1 MSAGVWIGIGLVGG
15 LGAIARFLLDG
26 AIGSMS
32 GSSFPFGTLAVNLTG
47 SLALG
52 VFVGSVL
59 DADATSLVAIGA
71 LGSFTT
77 FSTWM
82 FEAQR
87 LAEDG
92 ELRLAAINVV
102 ASLALGVALA
112 WLGLRIGG
120 GL

>member
-1 MSAGVWIGIGLVGG
+1 MSAGVWVGIGLLGGVG
-15 LGAIARFLLDG
+15 AVARFLLDG
-26 AIGSMS
+26 AVGSLS
-32 GSSFPFGTLAVNLTG
+32 GSSFPFGTLAVNLIG

-52 VFVGSVL
+52 VLAGAVL
-59 DADATSLVAIGA
+59 NEDTLSLVAIGA

-77 FSTWM
+77 FSTWV

-92 ELRLAAINVV
+92 EMRLAAANLL

-112 WLGLRIGG
+112 WIGLEIGG
-120 GL
+120 GV